1 MQNLKSLI
9 LPQLIWLWY
18 FYYNI
23 WTCFYLRYVFEE
35 SEVIA
40 WKGSV
45 KEFSKIPQ
53 NSLGNIFAGVSFTI
67 RLQTGGLQ
75 FHEIQNLVQVLYCK
89 VREIFKKFYFANVCE
104 SLLLK
109 KKIFTGVSF
118 HKTLGFLSPQTKLF
132 YYERT
137 SSYIP
142 FKTPERKN
150 RVIFQNLCGCCVW
163 NSRAD
168 ENMLKIPSRQKHVQS
183 RHQRN
188 VSGMLFGYLYNKR
201 RKYFWSFWW
210 SLIFINLQVL
220 ICLRPATLSKK
231 RLWHRCVPVNFAKFL
246 RTPFFTSGRLLLKFV
261 SSLS

>member
-1 MQNLKSLI
+1 M
-9 LPQLIWLWY
+9 PQLIWLWY

-53 NSLGNIFAGVSFTI
+53 NSQGNFFAGVSFTI

-89 VREIFKKFYFANVCE
+89 FCEIFKKIYFANVCE

-118 HKTLGFLSPQTKLF
+118 HKTLGFHLKQNSFTMNELRHIFPSKFLNVKIGSFFRIYVAVASEIPEQTK
-132 YYERT
+132 T
-137 SSYIP
+137 SSKSP
-142 FKTPERKN
+142 AGKNMFKVDIRGMFQERY
-150 RVIFQNLCGCCVW
+150 
-163 NSRAD
+163 
-168 ENMLKIPSRQKHVQS
+168 
-183 RHQRN
+183 
-188 VSGMLFGYLYNKR
+188 SG
-201 RKYFWSFWW
+201 
-210 SLIFINLQVL
+210 IFIISVENIFEVFGEVWF
-220 ICLRPATLSKK
+220 S
-231 RLWHRCVPVNFAKFL
+231 
-246 RTPFFTSGRLLLKFV
+246 
-261 SSLS
+261 